1 MKQVLAWTISHTLRP
16 ALSPK
21 VPLKI
26 QRLCSDLASTIL
38 MGPSGYKTQKQMIG
52 QILTLEIQPKT
63 TLEGYG
69 VLYLHGGGYVVG
81 SAKSHAKLAAHLGHA
96 IQVKVWLPEYRLAP
110 EHPSPAAMEDALFVY
125 KTLLANGQDSN
136 KLIIA
141 GDSAGGG
148 LSLLTAIAIRE
159 AGLPQP
165 AALVLLSPWVD
176 LSLSGESLKTHI
188 ARDAML
194 TPEWLQWCAQNYSGK
209 QQATSPSCSP
219 LYADLSGLAPT
230 LIHVGTEE
238 LLLDDAKRIA
248 QKLEKDGVTI
258 QSKVYNGVGHVFQF
272 HAGILKEANQS
283 IREIADFAH
292 RHLS

>member
-38 MGPSGYKTQKQMIG
+38 IGPSGYKTQKQMIG
-52 QILTLEIQPKT
+52 QIPTLEIRPKT

-96 IQVKVWLPEYRLAP
+96 IQAKVWLPEYRLAP

-125 KTLLANGQDSN
+125 KTLLANGQDPN

-148 LSLLTAIAIRE
+148 LSLLTTIAIRE

-194 TPEWLQWCAQNYSGK
+194 SPEWLQWCAKNYSGK
-209 QQATSPSCSP
+209 QQVTSPSCSP

-248 QKLEKDGVTI
+248 QKLEKDGVTV

-272 HAGILKEANQS
+272 HTGILKEADQS